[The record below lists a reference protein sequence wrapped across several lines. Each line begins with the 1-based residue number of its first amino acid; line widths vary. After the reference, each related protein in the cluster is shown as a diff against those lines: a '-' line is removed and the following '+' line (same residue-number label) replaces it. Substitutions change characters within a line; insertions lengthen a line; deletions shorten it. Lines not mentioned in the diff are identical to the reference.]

1 MNTSNIFKSA
11 FIREALDTIEKS
23 IGSNQF
29 IDVEKSKIELKD
41 LSTKGDWISLKET
54 VCAYL
59 NTDGG
64 IVIAG
69 VRERD
74 KQYKFSGFE
83 RNNESKIIELQ
94 HSVYKNDND
103 VFLDLYNNI
112 YFDYYTFNKGDKR
125 FDLMII
131 AVYPLSDDLKYV
143 SFNGKYYERKLTQDK
158 VILLNKVNQQKE
170 YKQELEYAKEISPI
184 DNARLND
191 LSVDKVNN
199 YITLLNREIRSETLK
214 PSLSKAKPFLSNQHF
229 IKDDKVT
236 LLGMLICGTDP
247 FHFLTSRVE
256 VNAYYD
262 TGSEISKDK
271 KIFRTDVLNLMEES
285 FRYVWGNIKINR
297 TISDG
302 GKSEPEYPEKLI
314 RETINNAL
322 AHRDYSIDNFVTIRV
337 EPNQFIE
344 IKNPGS
350 FKEKIK
356 IIHTETDIEIR
367 RIIPGIPESKNPKL
381 ASVLKIFD
389 KIENQGRGMAS
400 LVNEALNNK
409 VDLPYY
415 EIKDEMISLKIP
427 AGKLV
432 DESIDTWING
442 FERYLELKIKNKLT
456 YEHKAMLAYFY
467 KSELLNR
474 RRFFTILLSESNN
487 HFDVIDELRR
497 NGVLIEHS
505 ASTEQTPIYVLDRV
519 LLKTDFRDE
528 LTELMGV
535 RFIGLE
541 QAAKEI
547 LNLTYLFSKY
557 NNQALKAV
565 EMTPEVYRRIHGVN
579 IVAKIYETLGRK
591 VRSICNQLFK
601 EGVLQKDAKSAYSFD
616 FEYKKSTSLF

>member
-1 MNTSNIFKSA
+1 MNITNIHKSE
-11 FIREALDTIEKS
+11 FIRQALDAIQKS
-23 IGSNQF
+23 IRSNTF
-29 IDVEKSKIELKD
+29 IDVEKTKIELKD

-64 IVIAG
+64 LVIAG

-74 KQYKFSGFE
+74 KQYKLSGFE

-94 HSVYKNDND
+94 KSVFKNDND
-103 VFLDLYNNI
+103 VFIDLSTNI
-112 YFDYYTFNKGDKR
+112 YFDYYTFDKGDGQ
-125 FDLMII
+125 FDVMII

-143 SFNGKYYERKLTQDK
+143 SFNGKYYERKLTQDRE
-158 VILLNKVNQQKE
+158 IPLNKLNQQKE
-170 YKQELEYAKEISPI
+170 YKLELEYAKEISPI
-184 DNARLND
+184 DHANLND
-191 LSVDKVNN
+191 LSIDKVNH

-247 FHFLTSRVE
+247 FHYLAARVE

-262 TGSEISKDK
+262 THSDIGKDK

-285 FRYVWGNIKINR
+285 FRYVWGNIKVNR

-322 AHRDYSIDNFVTIRV
+322 AHRDYSINNFVTIRV

-356 IIHTETDIEIR
+356 VVHTESEIEIR

-381 ASVLKIFD
+381 ASVLKVFD

-400 LVNEALNNK
+400 LVNAALDNQ
-409 VDLPYY
+409 VDLAYY
-415 EIKDEMISLKIP
+415 EIKEEMISLKIP

-432 DESIDTWING
+432 DEAMEAWLNG
-442 FERYLELKIKNKLT
+442 FNRYIELKIKTKLT
-456 YEHKAMLAYFY
+456 YEHKAVLAYFY

-474 RRFFTILLSESNN
+474 RRYFTILLSESNN
-487 HFDVIDELRR
+487 HFEVIDEFRR
-497 NGVLIEHS
+497 NGILFEHE
-505 ASTEQTPIYVLDRV
+505 ASSEQIPIYVLDRV
-519 LLKTDFRDE
+519 LLKTDFREE
-528 LTELMGV
+528 LTSLLGMDYIE
-535 RFIGLE
+535 LE
-541 QAAKEI
+541 QTAKEI
-547 LNLTYLFSKY
+547 LNITYLFSKF
-557 NNQALKAV
+557 NHQALKAADI
-565 EMTPEVYRRIHGVN
+565 TPEVYRRIHGGR
-579 IVAKIYETLGRK
+579 IVGKTYETLGRK
-591 VRSICNQLFK
+591 VRSICNQFLK
-601 EGVLQKDAKSAYSFD
+601 EGILKIDAKSAYFFD
-616 FEYKKSTSLF
+616 FEYKQPTIH